1 MKNKVISIII
11 EALKELAADFG
22 NDNIENIADTD
33 GETILYGMDGI
44 LESIELVSL
53 IADLEEIIFDEFGRD
68 ITLADEKAM
77 SQNNSPFRTVNSLS
91 DYIESLLTGDAGDDR

>member
-11 EALKELAADFG
+11 DALKELAADFG

-53 IADLEEIIFDEFGRD
+53 FADLEEIIFDEFGRD

>member
-11 EALKELAADFG
+11 DALKELAADFE

>member
-53 IADLEEIIFDEFGRD
+53 FADLEEIIFDEFGRD